1 MTAHNRPG
9 LNEGDRRR
17 LDEIVRNRMGAAKT
31 ERAPVAPDSAR
42 FRDALNFETLP
53 GYRELKLQR
62 SMAAVAGLENPFFH
76 LHEASEGATTKI
88 GGRSFTNF
96 SSYDYLGLNAHPF
109 VRAAAHAALDAFG
122 ASASASR
129 VVAGERPVHRT
140 LERALAQHY
149 GQEDCVAFV
158 SGHATNIATLGA
170 ILGPKD
176 LIVHDSLAHNSILAG
191 AILSGAER
199 RSFPHN
205 DFAAL
210 DSLLSVQRPQFERAL
225 IVVEGLYSM
234 DGDVPDLQTLIEIKQ
249 RRGAWLMVDD
259 AHGLGVLGAGG
270 SGLFEHAGIDPRSVD
285 IWMGTLSKTLAACGG
300 FIAGATAL
308 VEYLKCMSGGF
319 VYSVGLSPPLA
330 AAAAAAL
337 SVLHDEPARVQRLH
351 RLSRLFFEE
360 ANAAGLNTGTSAG
373 LAIIPVILG
382 NSVLAVALSQKLFE
396 RGINVQPII
405 HPAVPE
411 RAARLRF
418 FLTSE
423 HSEDQIRDA
432 VGAVAESMRELDQSK
447 IMKDIAGLTRIA
459 PA

>member
-1 MTAHNRPG
+1 MTAHNRSG

-31 ERAPVAPDSAR
+31 EKAPSAPEPAR
-42 FRDALNFETLP
+42 FKDALDFETLP

-76 LHEASEGATTKI
+76 LHETGAGATTQI

-96 SSYDYLGLNAHPF
+96 SSYDYLGLNSHPK
-109 VRAAAHAALDAFG
+109 VRAEAHAALDAFG

-140 LERALAQHY
+140 LERALALHY

-158 SGHATNIATLGA
+158 SGHATNVATIGA

-205 DFAAL
+205 DLVSL
-210 DSLLSVQRPQFERAL
+210 DTLLSTLRPQFERVL

-234 DGDVPDLQTLIEIKQ
+234 DGDVPNLRTLIEIKE

-259 AHGLGVLGAGG
+259 AHGLGVLGPRGF
-270 SGLFEHAGIDPRSVD
+270 GLFDHAGIDPRGVD
-285 IWMGTLSKTLAACGG
+285 IWMGTLSKTLAGCGG
-300 FIAGATAL
+300 FIAAATAL

-337 SVLHDEPARVQRLH
+337 SILHDDPARVERLH
-351 RLSRLFFEE
+351 RVSRLFFDE
-360 ANAAGLNTGTSAG
+360 ANAAGLNTGTSEG
-373 LAIIPVILG
+373 LAIIPIILG
-382 NSVLAVALSQKLFE
+382 NSVLAVALGQKLFE

-423 HSEDQIRDA
+423 HDEDQIR
-432 VGAVAESMRELDQSK
+432 GAVRAIADSMRDLDQSK
-447 IMKDIAGLTRIA
+447 FIQDIARLSRDA